1 MCKILLA
8 LGFLVAGLN
17 LAHAETDAV
26 DELVDFL
33 AGQGCAI
40 GPATR
45 DAAIAAGFTA
55 EEIDA
60 YAGAALSEGSA
71 AREGEW
77 VVLPPETCEIRPP
90 EITPAIKLS
99 DPEVMAAISA
109 IDEYEG
115 DPGCFLD
122 REKLDKNLTASRDWD
137 ANMLFQEYIRLV
149 AASLISGDMTFY
161 SDTPLA
167 TPVGFS
173 FLGGECSKVP
183 QMNEIRQ
190 GHDFIIENF
199 DAIVRELG
207 SQTICEHRASPHYTE
222 ELSNTKWLTNG
233 DTPNAWFGFEVMI
246 IAFGAG
252 WQEGMTD
259 TEKGMPRPPMCHY
272 E

>member
-77 VVLPPETCEIRPP
+77 VVLPTETCEIRPP

-115 DPGCFLD
+115 DPGCFLTVKSSTKISRR
-122 REKLDKNLTASRDWD
+122 REIGMPICFSR
-137 ANMLFQEYIRLV
+137 NIF
-149 AASLISGDMTFY
+149 ASLP
-161 SDTPLA
+161 PLL
-167 TPVGFS
+167 S
-173 FLGGECSKVP
+173 
-183 QMNEIRQ
+183 R
-190 GHDFIIENF
+190 
-199 DAIVRELG
+199 AI
-207 SQTICEHRASPHYTE
+207 
-222 ELSNTKWLTNG
+222 
-233 DTPNAWFGFEVMI
+233 
-246 IAFGAG
+246 
-252 WQEGMTD
+252 
-259 TEKGMPRPPMCHY
+259 
-272 E
+272 